1 LVFKRQP
8 HDEVVKMAGITGI
21 GSGMDIDGIVGALV
35 AAEKA
40 PKEAQLTRLE
50 TATTTKISA
59 LGTLRTALSSF
70 QTALKDLNDIKLF
83 ENRSAKSSN
92 TDLLTATASKTAQ
105 SGTYS
110 VKVEQLAT
118 GSKTATKALESDFK
132 TNVAGTLTVKVGD
145 GEGIDVEI
153 GEGASLTQVKDA
165 LNAALK
171 DSGVT
176 ANLLTDPSTGQTR
189 LVMFSTNTG
198 AGKDVSI
205 SAGEGLEALA
215 IDTANK
221 ATADEGGWLELA
233 QNAKFTIDGLALES
247 ATNKVEGAIPDV
259 TLDLVSA
266 NKDKTVTVTVAQD
279 LDGVT
284 ANIKKFVTAYNN
296 LITTT
301 NSLTKVTKVG
311 EDGQPLAGGLV
322 GDSSVRS
329 ILSGIQNELI
339 SVGGSDG
346 VRMLSDLGITTQ
358 QDGKLA
364 IDDTKL
370 KTALEKNF
378 DAVGGFFTGETGLMN
393 RLNNRVDGFNQT
405 GGILAQRVSGL
416 ESTNADIKAQREKL
430 NLRIESMTAR
440 LYSQFNAMDTLV
452 AQLSNTSSWL
462 ENTLSSLPGVVKK
475 SSK

>member
-1 LVFKRQP
+1 M
-8 HDEVVKMAGITGI
+8 EMAGITGI
-21 GSGMDIDGIVGALV
+21 GSGMDIDAMVGALV

-40 PKEAQLTRLE
+40 PKEAQLNRLE

-118 GSKTATKALESDFK
+118 GSKTATKALEGGFTTSA
-132 TNVAGTLTVKVGD
+132 AGTLTVKVGS
-145 GEGIDVEI
+145 GEDINVEI
-153 GEGASLTQVKDA
+153 EEGASLTQVKDA

-171 DSGVT
+171 DSGVS
-176 ANLLTDPSTGQTR
+176 ANLLTDPSTGKTR
-189 LVMFSTNTG
+189 LVMSSSNTG
-198 AGKDVSI
+198 EGKDVSI
-205 SAGEGLEALA
+205 TASAGLEAFT

-221 ATADEGGWLELA
+221 ATAEEGGWLEQA

-259 TLDLVSA
+259 TLDLVA
-266 NKDKTVTVTVAQD
+266 ADKDKSITVTVAQD
-279 LDGVT
+279 QEGVT
-284 ANIKKFVTAYNN
+284 ANIKKFVDAYNN
-296 LITTT
+296 LIKTT

-311 EDGQPLAGGLV
+311 EDGTPLTGGLV

-339 SVGGSDG
+339 SAGGSDG
-346 VRMLSDLGITTQ
+346 VRLLSDLGITTQ
-358 QDGKLA
+358 KDGTLG
-364 IDDTKL
+364 IDDKKL
-370 KTALEKNF
+370 KTALENNF
-378 DAVGGFFTGETGLMN
+378 DAVGSFFTGDTGLMS

-416 ESTNADIKAQREKL
+416 ETTTADIKAQREKL
-430 NLRIESMTAR
+430 ALRIESMTAR
-440 LYSQFNAMDTLV
+440 LYSQFNAMDTMV

-462 ENTLSSLPGVVKK
+462 ETTLSSLPGVVKK
-475 SSK
+475 SAK

>member
-1 LVFKRQP
+1 M
-8 HDEVVKMAGITGI
+8 EMAGITGI
-21 GSGMDIDGIVGALV
+21 GSGMDIDAMVGALV

-70 QTALKDLNDIKLF
+70 QTALKGLNDIKLF

-118 GSKTATKALESDFK
+118 GSKTATKALEGDF
-132 TNVAGTLTVKVGD
+132 TASAAGTLTVKVGS
-145 GEGIDVEI
+145 GEGINVEI
-153 GEGASLTQVKDA
+153 EEGASLTQVKDA

-171 DSGVT
+171 DSGVS
-176 ANLLTDPSTGQTR
+176 ANLLTDPSTGKTR
-189 LVMFSTNTG
+189 LVMSSSNTG
-198 AGKDVSI
+198 EGKDVSI
-205 SAGEGLEALA
+205 STSTGLEAFE
-215 IDTANK
+215 IDTESD
-221 ATADEGGWLELA
+221 ATAETGGVLERA

-259 TLDLVSA
+259 TLDLVA
-266 NKDKTVTVTVAQD
+266 ADKDKSITVTVAQD
-279 LDGVT
+279 QEGVT
-284 ANIKKFVTAYNN
+284 ANIKKFVDAYNN
-296 LITTT
+296 LIKTT

-311 EDGQPLAGGLV
+311 EDGTPLTGGLV

-339 SVGGSDG
+339 SAGGSDG
-346 VRMLSDLGITTQ
+346 VRLLSDLGITTQ
-358 QDGKLA
+358 KDGTLG
-364 IDDTKL
+364 IDDKKL
-370 KTALEKNF
+370 KTALENNF
-378 DAVGGFFTGETGLMN
+378 DAVGSFFTGDTGLMS

-416 ESTNADIKAQREKL
+416 EATTADIKAQREKL
-430 NLRIESMTAR
+430 ELRIESMTAR
-440 LYSQFNAMDTLV
+440 LYSQFNSMDTMV

-462 ENTLSSLPGVVKK
+462 ESTLSSLPGVVKK
-475 SSK
+475 SAK

>member
-1 LVFKRQP
+1 
-8 HDEVVKMAGITGI
+8 MAGITGI

-35 AAEKA
+35 TAEKA

-50 TATTTKISA
+50 TANTTKISA

-92 TDLLTATASKTAQ
+92 TDLLTATAGKTAQ

-118 GSKTATKALESDFK
+118 GSKTATKALEGDF
-132 TNVAGTLTVKVGD
+132 TTSAAGTLTVKVGS
-145 GEGIDVEI
+145 GEGINVDIEK
-153 GEGASLTQVKDA
+153 GASLTQVKDA

-171 DSGVT
+171 DSGVS
-176 ANLLTDPSTGQTR
+176 ANLLTDPSTGKTR
-189 LVMFSTNTG
+189 LVMSSSNTG

-205 SAGEGLEALA
+205 SASDGLKAFV
-215 IDTANK
+215 IDTENTIDAEDDDAAGK
-221 ATADEGGWLELA
+221 SGVLERA
-233 QNAKFTIDGLALES
+233 QNAKFSIDGLALES

-259 TLDLVSA
+259 TLDLVA
-266 NKDKTVTVTVAQD
+266 ADKEKTITVKVAQD
-279 LDGVT
+279 QDGVT

-296 LITTT
+296 LINTT
-301 NSLTKVTKVG
+301 NSLTRVTKVG
-311 EDGQPLAGGLV
+311 DDGIPLTGGLV

-329 ILSGIQNELI
+329 ILSGIQNELV
-339 SVGGSDG
+339 SVGGADG
-346 VRMLSDLGITTQ
+346 VRVLSDLGITTQ
-358 QDGKLA
+358 KDGTLA
-364 IDDTKL
+364 IDDKKL
-370 KTALEKNF
+370 KTALESNF
-378 DAVGGFFTGETGLMN
+378 DAVGSFFTGEVGLMS

-416 ESTNADIKAQREKL
+416 EATSADIKAQREKL
-430 NLRIESMTAR
+430 ALRVESLTAR
-440 LYSQFNAMDTLV
+440 LYSQFNAMDTMV

-462 ENTLSSLPGVVKK
+462 ETTLSSLPGVVKK
-475 SSK
+475 SAK

>member
-1 LVFKRQP
+1 
-8 HDEVVKMAGITGI
+8 MAGITGI
-21 GSGMDIDGIVGALV
+21 GSGMDIDAMVGALV

-40 PKEAQLTRLE
+40 PKEAQLARLE
-50 TATTTKISA
+50 TANTTKISA

-105 SGTYS
+105 SGTYN
-110 VKVEQLAT
+110 VKIEQLAT
-118 GSKTATKALESDFK
+118 GSKTATSALASDFE
-132 TNVAGTLTVKVGD
+132 TSAAGTLTVKVGD
-145 GEGIDVEI
+145 GQGIDVAI

-176 ANLLTDPSTGQTR
+176 ANLLTDPSSGETR
-189 LVMFSTNTG
+189 LVMSSTNTG

-205 SAGEGLEALA
+205 SASEGLEELD
-215 IDTANK
+215 IDIS
-221 ATADEGGWLELA
+221 EGSAHVLERA
-233 QNAKFTIDGLALES
+233 QNAKFSIDGLAMQS
-247 ATNKVEGAIPDV
+247 AANKIENAIPDV
-259 TLDLVSA
+259 TLNLVA
-266 NKDKTVTVTVAQD
+266 ADDKKTIKVTVAQD
-279 LDGVT
+279 KDGVT
-284 ANIKKFVTAYNN
+284 ANIKKFVDAYNN
-296 LITTT
+296 LIKTT
-301 NSLTKVTKVG
+301 NSLTRVTKIG
-311 EDGQPLAGGLV
+311 EDGIPSTGGLV

-339 SVGGSDG
+339 SVGGENGG
-346 VRMLSDLGITTQ
+346 VRILSDLGITTQ
-358 QDGKLA
+358 KDGTLA
-364 IDDTKL
+364 IDDKKL
-370 KTALEKNF
+370 KTALENNF
-378 DAVGGFFTGETGLMN
+378 DAVGSFFTGEAGLMS

-416 ESTNADIKAQREKL
+416 EATKSDITAQREKL
-430 NLRIESMTAR
+430 TLRIESMTAR
-440 LYSQFNAMDTLV
+440 LYSQFNAMDSMV

-462 ENTLSSLPGVVKK
+462 ESTLSSLPGVVKK

>member
-1 LVFKRQP
+1 
-8 HDEVVKMAGITGI
+8 MAGITGI
-21 GSGMDIDGIVGALV
+21 GSGMDIDAMVGALV

-40 PKEAQLTRLE
+40 PKEAQLNRLE

-118 GSKTATKALESDFK
+118 GSKTATKALEGDF
-132 TNVAGTLTVKVGD
+132 TTSAAGTLTVKVGS
-145 GEGIDVEI
+145 GEGINVEI
-153 GEGASLTQVKDA
+153 EEGASLTQVKDA

-171 DSGVT
+171 DSGVS
-176 ANLLTDPSTGQTR
+176 ANLLTDPSTGKTR
-189 LVMFSTNTG
+189 LVMSSSNTG
-198 AGKDVSI
+198 EGKDVSI
-205 SAGEGLEALA
+205 TASDGLEAFT

-221 ATADEGGWLELA
+221 ATAEEGGWLEQA
-233 QNAKFTIDGLALES
+233 QNAKFSIDGLPLES

-259 TLDLVSA
+259 TLDLVA
-266 NKDKTVTVTVAQD
+266 ADKDKSITVTVARDQ
-279 LDGVT
+279 DGVT
-284 ANIKKFVTAYNN
+284 ANIKKFVEAYNN
-296 LITTT
+296 LIKTT

-311 EDGQPLAGGLV
+311 EDGTPLTGGLV

-339 SVGGSDG
+339 SAGGGDG
-346 VRMLSDLGITTQ
+346 VRLLSDLGITTQ
-358 QDGKLA
+358 KDGTLG
-364 IDDTKL
+364 IDDKKL
-370 KTALEKNF
+370 KTALENNF
-378 DAVGGFFTGETGLMN
+378 DAVGNFFTGETGLMK
-393 RLNNRVDGFNQT
+393 RLDSRVDGFNQT

-416 ESTNADIKAQREKL
+416 ESTTADIKAQREKL
-430 NLRIESMTAR
+430 ALRIESMTAR
-440 LYSQFNAMDTLV
+440 LYSQFNAMDTMV
-452 AQLSNTSSWL
+452 GQLTNTSSWL
-462 ENTLSSLPGVVKK
+462 ETTLSSLPGVVKK
-475 SSK
+475 SAK

>member
-1 LVFKRQP
+1 
-8 HDEVVKMAGITGI
+8 MAGITGI
-21 GSGMDIDGIVGALV
+21 GSGMDIDAMVGALV

-70 QTALKDLNDIKLF
+70 QTALKDLNDSKLF

-118 GSKTATKALESDFK
+118 GSKTATKALEGDF
-132 TNVAGTLTVKVGD
+132 TASAAGTLTVKVGS
-145 GEGIDVEI
+145 GEGIDVKI
-153 GEGASLTQVKDA
+153 DEGASLTQVKDA

-171 DSGVT
+171 DSGVS
-176 ANLLTDPSTGQTR
+176 ANLLTDPSTGKTR
-189 LVMFSTNTG
+189 LVMSSSNTG
-198 AGKDVSI
+198 EGKDVSI
-205 SAGEGLEALA
+205 SASKGLEAFE
-215 IDTANK
+215 IDTESD
-221 ATADEGGWLELA
+221 ATAETGGVLERA

-259 TLDLVSA
+259 TLDLVA
-266 NKDKTVTVTVAQD
+266 ADKDKSITVTVAQD
-279 LDGVT
+279 QEGVT
-284 ANIKKFVTAYNN
+284 ANIKKFVDAYNN
-296 LITTT
+296 LIKTT

-311 EDGQPLAGGLV
+311 EDGTPLTGGLV

-339 SVGGSDG
+339 SAGGSDG
-346 VRMLSDLGITTQ
+346 VRLLSDLGITTQ
-358 QDGKLA
+358 KDGTLG
-364 IDDTKL
+364 IDDKKL
-370 KTALEKNF
+370 KTALENNF
-378 DAVGGFFTGETGLMN
+378 DAVGSFFTGDTGLMS

-416 ESTNADIKAQREKL
+416 ETTTADIKAQREKL
-430 NLRIESMTAR
+430 ALRIESMTAR
-440 LYSQFNAMDTLV
+440 LYSQFNAMDTMV

-462 ENTLSSLPGVVKK
+462 ETTLSSLPGVVKK
-475 SSK
+475 SAK

>member
-1 LVFKRQP
+1 M
-8 HDEVVKMAGITGI
+8 EMAGITGI
-21 GSGMDIDGIVGALV
+21 GSGMNIDDMVGALV

-40 PKEAQLTRLE
+40 PKEAQLNRLE

-105 SGTYS
+105 PGTYS

-118 GSKTATKALESDFK
+118 GSKTATKALEGNFTTSA
-132 TNVAGTLTVKVGD
+132 AGTLTVKVGS
-145 GEGIDVEI
+145 GEGINVGIE
-153 GEGASLTQVKDA
+153 EGASLTQVKDA

-171 DSGVT
+171 DSGVS
-176 ANLLTDPSTGQTR
+176 ANLLTDPSTGKTR
-189 LVMFSTNTG
+189 LVMSSSNTG
-198 AGKDVSI
+198 EGKDVSI
-205 SAGEGLEALA
+205 SASTGLEAFT
-215 IDTANK
+215 IDTASK
-221 ATADEGGWLELA
+221 ATAEEGGWLELA
-233 QNAKFTIDGLALES
+233 QNAKFSIDGLALES

-259 TLDLVSA
+259 TLDLVA
-266 NKDKTVTVTVAQD
+266 AGKDKSITVTVAQD
-279 LDGVT
+279 QEGVT
-284 ANIKKFVTAYNN
+284 ANIKKFVEAYNN
-296 LITTT
+296 LIKTT

-311 EDGQPLAGGLV
+311 EDGIPLAGGLV

-339 SVGGSDG
+339 SAGGGDG
-346 VRMLSDLGITTQ
+346 VRLLSDLGITTQ
-358 QDGKLA
+358 KDGTLG
-364 IDDTKL
+364 IDDKKL
-370 KTALEKNF
+370 KAALENNF
-378 DAVGGFFTGETGLMN
+378 DAVGSYFTGDTGLMN

-416 ESTNADIKAQREKL
+416 EATTADIKAQREKL
-430 NLRIESMTAR
+430 ELRIESMTAR
-440 LYSQFNAMDTLV
+440 LYSQFNAMDTMV

-462 ENTLSSLPGVVKK
+462 ESTLSSLPGVVKK
-475 SSK
+475 SAK

>member
-1 LVFKRQP
+1 
-8 HDEVVKMAGITGI
+8 
-21 GSGMDIDGIVGALV
+21 MDIDAMVGALV

-70 QTALKDLNDIKLF
+70 QTALKGLNDAKLF

-110 VKVEQLAT
+110 VKIEQLAT
-118 GSKTATKALESDFK
+118 GSKTATKALESDF
-132 TNVAGTLTVKVGD
+132 TAGAAGTLTVKVGD
-145 GEGIDVEI
+145 GEGIDVEV
-153 GEGASLTQVKDA
+153 GEGASLTQVKEA
-165 LNAALK
+165 LNTALK

-176 ANLLTDPSTGQTR
+176 ANLLTDPSTGKTR
-189 LVMFSTNTG
+189 LVMSSTNTG
-198 AGKDVSI
+198 EGKDVSI
-205 SAGEGLEALA
+205 STSAGLEAFA
-215 IDTANK
+215 IDTGSD
-221 ATADEGGWLELA
+221 ATAEVGGVLERA
-233 QNAKFTIDGLALES
+233 QNAKFTIDGLALQS

-259 TLDLVSA
+259 TLNLVA
-266 NKDKTVTVTVAQD
+266 ADKDKTVTVTVAQD
-279 LDGVT
+279 QDGVT
-284 ANIKKFVTAYNN
+284 ANIKKFVDAYNN
-296 LITTT
+296 LIKTT

-311 EDGQPLAGGLV
+311 EDGQPLTGGLV

-346 VRMLSDLGITTQ
+346 VRMLADLGITTQ
-358 QDGKLA
+358 KDGTLA
-364 IDDTKL
+364 IDNDKL

-416 ESTNADIKAQREKL
+416 EATNADIKAQREKL
-430 NLRIESMTAR
+430 NLRIESMTTR